1 MRFRDRIRTHL
12 MKQLQGLAG
21 LADWNPFLEGEHH
34 WDCNFDVTMLSSIV
48 SLMGLPSFGQIDILK
63 VKCSMGSHGW
73 WWLLFFPEQDLGFN
87 GRPLRTSWLQRSTV
101 EDKMGWPVRASLK
114 KKVMVPD
121 KKVMVLGKKVMV
133 LVGNL
138 CRNFAYTHSVIIA
151 SCCRDPVTINA
162 VRHHQWHGAARC
174 LNEMLRKQSLQQPA
188 S

>member
-1 MRFRDRIRTHL
+1 M
-12 MKQLQGLAG
+12 MA
-21 LADWNPFLEGEHH
+21 A
-34 WDCNFDVTMLSSIV
+34 
-48 SLMGLPSFGQIDILK
+48 
-63 VKCSMGSHGW
+63 
-73 WWLLFFPEQDLGFN
+73 FFFTEQDLGFN

-162 VRHHQWHGAARC
+162 VRHHHSVMAQRDA
-174 LNEMLRKQSLQQPA
+174 
-188 S
+188 